1 VGSAVNPETGQSMD
15 NVRLMMENIEWLTDA
30 DRKQIFEDNA
40 RSVFNLKV

>member
-1 VGSAVNPETGQSMD
+1 MD
-15 NVRLMMENIEWLTDA
+15 NVRVMMENIGWLTDV